1 MVSCVE
7 RFWFVPAISLHAGA
21 GADQPAG
28 HALPVHATQRC
39 AKGLCYSMAVRYA
52 TLRFPQLEAVVV
64 PELSHL
70 TDVVVLPAVGDRS
83 TASEMGGGD
92 YDGGTLL

>member
-1 MVSCVE
+1 
-7 RFWFVPAISLHAGA
+7 
-21 GADQPAG
+21 
-28 HALPVHATQRC
+28 
-39 AKGLCYSMAVRYA
+39 MAVRYA

-92 YDGGTLL
+92 YDGGTLLSWGGGASGSADYPAQTRLWSCGT